1 MRVPFLDLRA
11 AYHELKPELD
21 AASRRVMESGWYILG
36 EEIEAFEREFARY
49 CGAKHCVAV
58 GNGLDALILILR
70 GHGIGSGDEVVV
82 PANTYIASWLAV
94 SYVGATLLPVEPNPE
109 TGNIDPDKIEGAL
122 TPRTKAIMAVH
133 LYGQPAEMHRIAA
146 LGRRHGLRVL
156 EDAAQAHGASFQDR
170 HSGNLGDGA
179 GFSFYPTKNL
189 GAKGDAGALVTNS
202 EEIAARLK
210 ELRNYGTRSRYEHVE
225 VGFNS
230 RLDEVQ
236 AAILSVRL
244 DRLQR
249 FNMRR
254 QEIARKYFKEI
265 GNSRVGLLSKPI
277 TPDHHV
283 YHLFVIHCPERD
295 RLADFL
301 RKEGIETL
309 VHYPIPAHHQKCCQ
323 QLRQDPHGL
332 SNAES
337 HARQCLSI
345 PCHPQLGDDDVA
357 RVIAAIN
364 QFS

>member
-1 MRVPFLDLRA
+1 MTRMNDFVAEPEELRRAELAAVERVFASA
-11 AYHELKPELD
+11 AF
-21 AASRRVMESGWYILG
+21 ILG
-36 EEIEAFEREFARY
+36 NEVQAFEQAWAKF
-49 CGAKHCVAV
+49 CGTNSCVGVA
-58 GNGLDALILILR
+58 NGMEAIQLGLHALD
-70 GHGIGSGDEVVV
+70 IGPGDEVITTPMTAMATV
-82 PANTYIASWLAV
+82 LAIMHA
-94 SYVGATLLPVEPNPE
+94 GATPVLADIDAATALLDPE
-109 TGNIDPDKIEGAL
+109 AAARCLSG
-122 TPRTKAIMAVH
+122 RTKAVLLVH
-133 LYGQPAEMHRIAA
+133 LYGQLADMERWSKFCRDANIH
-146 LGRRHGLRVL
+146 LL
-156 EDAAQAHGASFQDR
+156 EDCAQAHGAVRNGQHAGSF
-170 HSGNLGDGA
+170 GVWGA
-179 GFSFYPTKNL
+179 FSFYPTKNL

-265 GNSRVGLLSKPI
+265 GNSRVGLLAKPI